1 MAIKCFSLGAA
12 QEVTGSKHILQIDD
26 RMFMVDCGAFQ
37 GKRKES
43 DQKNRNFQIDTDRL
57 ESVILTHHK
66 GGF

>member
-1 MAIKCFSLGAA
+1 MAIKCFSLGAP

-43 DQKNRNFQIDTDRL
+43 DQKKATQETSTQHQQPEILQIL
-57 ESVILTHHK
+57 
-66 GGF
+66 